1 MKIGEL
7 CKMRT
12 DLGTFSSINWTHIYF
27 KYRERWQMIRWQED
41 DKKSRIGTNL
51 TLTII
56 WLEITT

>member
-1 MKIGEL
+1 
-7 CKMRT
+7 MRT
-12 DLGTFSSINWTHIYF
+12 DLGTFSSVNWTHIYF

-41 DKKSRIGTNL
+41 DKKSTIGTNL